1 MALYLSKDVISVMR
15 SELGSIKKRKAY
27 NKHKNVGFTIKRRD
41 SKKETPYGAVNS
53 ELTFWR
59 EVGNVKNSID
69 LMDLTDLDN
78 LSKEEIVEIF
88 KRHSKTFKCTLNYN
102 SKDSQFIRIHR

>member
-1 MALYLSKDVISVMR
+1 MLFRSVP
-15 SELGSIKKRKAY
+15 SHDKW
-27 NKHKNVGFTIKRRD
+27 RD

-53 ELTFWR
+53 ELIFWR